1 MQMLVCRQVVDTL
14 GVVGDRS
21 LPSRSRRWR
30 PSNETRRGSSTYGSK
45 KKPEMRKPGD
55 QAASWTNSNST
66 PPTNSSHGM
75 PLGVR
80 LSGHTRFYNN
90 DSLPKGLSWMRGY
103 RIEPRRQ
110 RCSDDRADSSVTSV
124 QGHCLRSRG
133 LPHNAKSAS
142 VRPKKPMCSC
152 SGGVVYHLVCEFRSR
167 RRSRNNADDEES
179 KKVVDDV
186 GMPVTQHEWGN
197 SVHVTSESD
206 SDEGVDDDEGT
217 TAGHEQ
223 DQKEDSPRDDADYN
237 ERNSVDRRNNK
248 RNSIESRNNQTN
260 SVDSGN
266 NERNSVDS
274 RNNQTNS
281 VDSRNIET
289 NSVDSRNNETNSV
302 DSRNN
307 ENPMEGTY
315 TIETTHVTKSSAV
328 QEVSTVTEM
337 KSDGHQH
344 ASGESSDAESIN
356 EDINVGDSDNDA
368 RNTIEFVK
376 SNK

>member
-152 SGGVVYHLVCEFRSR
+152 SGGVYHLVCEFRSR

-274 RNNQTNS
+274 RNKERTRRTPLTAATTRRTPLTAATTRRTPLTAATTRRTPLTAATTRRTPLTAATTRTRWKELTRSKQYMS
-281 VDSRNIET
+281 PSRQPC
-289 NSVDSRNNETNSV
+289 R
-302 DSRNN
+302 
-307 ENPMEGTY
+307 
-315 TIETTHVTKSSAV
+315 K
-328 QEVSTVTEM
+328 
-337 KSDGHQH
+337 
-344 ASGESSDAESIN
+344 
-356 EDINVGDSDNDA
+356 
-368 RNTIEFVK
+368 
-376 SNK
+376 